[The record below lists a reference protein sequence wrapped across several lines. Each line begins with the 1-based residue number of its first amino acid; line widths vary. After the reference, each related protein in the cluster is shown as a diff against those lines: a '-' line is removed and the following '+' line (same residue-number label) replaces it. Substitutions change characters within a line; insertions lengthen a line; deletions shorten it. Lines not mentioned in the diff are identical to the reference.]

1 MRPDS
6 AIFPVEN
13 GNPGDPWPKPKLYTS
28 RRERYSGP
36 RTPRGASHGTAAR
49 SPEGT
54 EPSVDARIGGTT
66 VPLGKCTA
74 WVGLRWDFPLQRTGR
89 PSPTPWAVPLPPVR
103 RRREGA
109 GGAADEGRIDAARSK
124 NGIGR
129 VRRKTKRK
137 PRARDRSISPVGS
150 TPRVSPVEASAV
162 GKQRGSGVPGEERQG
177 PRLGEAGRGWPTGR
191 CSSAPSRSWRGR
203 RASGGRSLGRR
214 PRRSS
219 ARIVA
224 RWNGPRS

>member
-74 WVGLRWDFPLQRTGR
+74 WVGLRWDFPLQRTVR

-109 GGAADEGRIDAARSK
+109 GGSCGRGAH
-124 NGIGR
+124 
-129 VRRKTKRK
+129 RRCQIQE
-137 PRARDRSISPVGS
+137 RDRSRSAQDETQAEGSRPVHIAGGQH
-150 TPRVSPVEASAV
+150 TPCEPRRGLRGWEAARVWRARRGTPGPSA
-162 GKQRGSGVPGEERQG
+162 GGSGK
-177 PRLGEAGRGWPTGR
+177 RLAYGAVFFSAFAFVAWPAG
-191 CSSAPSRSWRGR
+191 
-203 RASGGRSLGRR
+203 
-214 PRRSS
+214 
-219 ARIVA
+219 
-224 RWNGPRS
+224 